1 MLERTEL
8 ELTEVTTD
16 AMAQAVEATASVA
29 RSAPALLRIV
39 LGLLMV
45 ALAAILWFV
54 TTILLDEHGRLRK
67 LPRRRARSQGR

>member
-8 ELTEVTTD
+8 DLTELTTD
-16 AMAQAVEATASVA
+16 AMTQAVDATASVA
-29 RSAPALLRIV
+29 QSAPALLRIV

-54 TTILLDEHGRLRK
+54 TTILLDAHGRPRQ